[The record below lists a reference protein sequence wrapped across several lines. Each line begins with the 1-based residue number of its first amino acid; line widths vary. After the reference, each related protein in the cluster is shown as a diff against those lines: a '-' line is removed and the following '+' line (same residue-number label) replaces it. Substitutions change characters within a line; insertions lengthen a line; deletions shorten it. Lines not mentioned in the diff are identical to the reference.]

1 MPQRVAD
8 ERGQS
13 FTIPSPLDRGP
24 AGARRT
30 RINATPR
37 GLSESDN
44 PMVRPL
50 HERLR
55 SFRNS
60 AFDLR
65 TRTTTGPN
73 VAPTFD
79 SSTVVEPATPSTE
92 EPAATA
98 PGNLTNR
105 PERWFPNGP
114 LNRPVIVQR
123 TSPTTRPNYVPLKD
137 TTPDSIPPAVGRKRG
152 LLFARRS
159 PLLDVETVGPRQIS
173 VGKESVY
180 EVTMRNRGE
189 VEAEEVVVYVGLPA
203 WAHVVGA
210 QVSSGATHA
219 TPPDQT
225 AEPFQWRIG
234 NLPARGRERLLLKIV
249 PRESRPFDLA
259 VRWDYRQ
266 VASQALIEVQEAKL
280 EIELAGPR
288 EVHYGEK
295 QIYTLKLSN
304 TGNGDAE
311 NVLIKLIPIGSSG
324 NQPVAHNVG
333 TIQAGQRKTVEVELT
348 ARQVGNLTIKVEVRA
363 DGGLYAELAESV
375 LVRRAALQVDIEG
388 PRLQYVGAVA
398 KYLIF
403 VRNPGTAAAKNVG
416 FSVVIP
422 PGAKYVSGIQGG
434 RLEAN
439 GTKLGWD
446 LQTLEP
452 AEERTFVLNC
462 RLDLPGSTQ
471 IDVVSA
477 ADGDLTASAGMT
489 TQVEAMADLVMVV
502 EDPAGPIPVGE
513 EAAYVVRIRN
523 RGTKNALNVEVLT
536 YFSRGIEPTTAE
548 GAQHKVAPGQ
558 VIFSPIPSLAPGED
572 IVLKVYARAET
583 AGNHI
588 FRAEVHCRPLGTR
601 LVSEDS
607 THFYKGDPSVGH
619 EPAPPNGQ
627 VSRQASQFVPAESPP
642 DENQQAP
649 TATPITATKPT
660 PAPPQR

>member
-1 MPQRVAD
+1 MPERVAD
-8 ERGQS
+8 ERGQG
-13 FTIPSPLDRGP
+13 FTIPSPLDAGP
-24 AGARRT
+24 AGTRRT
-30 RINATPR
+30 RIGAAPG

-55 SFRNS
+55 SFRSS

-65 TRTTTGPN
+65 TRTTTGPD

-79 SSTVVEPATPSTE
+79 SSTVVEPATSATE

-98 PGNLTNR
+98 QGNPTLR

-114 LNRPVIVQR
+114 RNRPVIVQR
-123 TSPTTRPNYVPLKD
+123 TSPTTEPNYVPPED
-137 TTPDSIPPAVGRKRG
+137 TAPDSAPPAVGRQRG
-152 LLFARRS
+152 LLFSRRS
-159 PLLDVETVGPRQIS
+159 PLLNVETVGPRQIS

-180 EVTMRNRGE
+180 EVTMQNRGE
-189 VEAEEVVVYVGLPA
+189 VEAEEVVVYVALPA

-219 TPPDQT
+219 APPDQA

-266 VASQALIEVQEAKL
+266 VTSQALIEVQEAKL

-304 TGNGDAE
+304 TGSGDAE
-311 NVLIKLIPIGSSG
+311 NVLIKLVPIGSSG

-333 TIQAGQRKTVEVELT
+333 TVQAGQRKAIEVELT

-388 PRLQYVGAVA
+388 PRVQYVGAVA
-398 KYLIF
+398 KYLIL

-416 FSVVIP
+416 FSVVLP

-434 RLEAN
+434 RLKAN

-446 LQTLEP
+446 LQTLDP
-452 AEERTFVLNC
+452 AAERTFVLNC

-489 TQVEAMADLVMVV
+489 TQVEAMADLVMAVD
-502 EDPAGPIPVGE
+502 DPAGPIPIGE
-513 EAAYVVRIRN
+513 EAAYEVRIRN
-523 RGTKNALNVEVLT
+523 RGTKNAPNVEVLT
-536 YFSRGIEPTTAE
+536 YFSRGIEPTTAD
-548 GAQHKVAPGQ
+548 GAQHKLAPGQ

-583 AGNHI
+583 VGNHI
-588 FRAEVHCRPLGTR
+588 FRAEVHCRSLGTR
-601 LVSEDS
+601 LVSEDT
-607 THFYKGDPSVGH
+607 THFYKGDP
-619 EPAPPNGQ
+619 
-627 VSRQASQFVPAESPP
+627 VSRQASRLSPAESPQ

-649 TATPITATKPT
+649 AATPTTATKPT
-660 PAPPQR
+660 PAAPQR